1 MISAGSEIPP
11 GWEKLPDML
20 GGAGGRDVVSA
31 AVVGCQIR
39 TGCGV
44 VVVGLGFAGWLGIVK
59 GAVGVAREEG
69 PCSLQI
75 FLSNCQE
82 LCVVSKRCESA
93 IEQETSPSQ
102 RGLHQKGPLLMEEAG
117 LDFKGA
123 AQAAGSQSQGD
134 LC

>member
-1 MISAGSEIPP
+1 M
-11 GWEKLPDML
+11 
-20 GGAGGRDVVSA
+20 VV
-31 AVVGCQIR
+31 VV
-39 TGCGV
+39 V

-75 FLSNCQE
+75 FLSSCQE
-82 LCVVSKRCESA
+82 LCVISERFESA
-93 IEQETSPSQ
+93 IEAIDNKPVAEGIAS
-102 RGLHQKGPLLMEEAG
+102 KEGPLLMKEAG
-117 LDFKGA
+117 LDFQGA